1 MGFSAHIQNVCED
14 YSLHE
19 LTMAALLFSDFLLIM
34 MSSRG
39 KVKFGF
45 ALFLRRSSAY
55 RFITKLGQNPESD
68 VMVIKPRKRR
78 S

>member
-1 MGFSAHIQNVCED
+1 MGFSAQIQNVCKD

-19 LTMAALLFSDFLLIM
+19 LTMAALLFSNFLLIM

-45 ALFLRRSSAY
+45 ALFLRWGSAY
-55 RFITKLGQNPESD
+55 RFFTKLGQNLESD
-68 VMVIKPRKRR
+68 VMVIKPHKRR